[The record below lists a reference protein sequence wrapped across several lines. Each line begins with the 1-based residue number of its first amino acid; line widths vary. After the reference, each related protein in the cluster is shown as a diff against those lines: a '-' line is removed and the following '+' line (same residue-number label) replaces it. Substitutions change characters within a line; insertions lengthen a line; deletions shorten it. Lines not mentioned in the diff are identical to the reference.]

1 MGPTYYSDGRHERA
15 DAPPA
20 DRVQAAGYLA
30 VQRRD
35 PPAQATVNRAEQVRH
50 FHGVPYIAVK
60 AITDL
65 AGSCHY
71 QLLKRRKAR
80 RNRTTFGPGGAVTKS
95 VPGTQQQGRDED
107 YTPVDDLDFPPA
119 RLMSRPN
126 PNETAGEL
134 ASKVVL
140 QNCLTGVGPLWA
152 VPNRAGKPVELWAL
166 RAPLVSPLWQ
176 HSHQYPC
183 GAWRV
188 MPSVPGGWSGPLP
201 GGVSSTG
208 AVLPGEE
215 VKRFL
220 EPHPI
225 WDGDGYSPLTAGAVE
240 LDVLRA
246 IDESRKSAM
255 DHGPQLDF
263 IAIIPGAD
271 QGQVDRFVGNFSERQ
286 AGSKNA
292 RKMAAFAPPL
302 GSDKAV
308 IQSLNASAREM
319 DYQSG
324 WEQYAKFVLALFGV
338 PGSVAG
344 LTDTSS
350 YSELYAAL
358 RQFHQRQGQRF
369 GRFEAWLTR
378 VVAWPW
384 CSFPDEYLC
393 RVTMPALED
402 PDATPEN
409 VHKRQL
415 QSETITLNESRAKD
429 NLPPLEGGDVPVSIY
444 LKTLEAKL
452 APEPEPQQ
460 PGVPTSPGEETG
472 TTGTAGK
479 GPTAGAVPQPDNP
492 DAEGTGVP
500 VAKACPPDAMNT
512 LSDPAGGFL
521 VAADDRKRLKRRAKR
536 LVRKALAAVEREGRV

>member
-15 DAPPA
+15 DPPPA

-30 VQRRD
+30 AQRRD
-35 PPAQATVNRAEQVRH
+35 PPAQATANRAEQVRH

-65 AGSCHY
+65 AGSCSY
-71 QLLKRRKAR
+71 QLLKRRRAR
-80 RNRTTFGPGGAVTKS
+80 RNPTTFGPGGTVAKS

-126 PNETAGEL
+126 PNETTGEL
-134 ASKVVL
+134 ASKVIL

-152 VPNRAGKPVELWAL
+152 VPNRAGRPVELWAL
-166 RAPLVSPLWQ
+166 RTPLVSPLWQ

-215 VKRFL
+215 VKRLL

-263 IAIIPGAD
+263 VAIVPGAD
-271 QGQVDRFVGNFSERQ
+271 QEQVTRFVKQFEERQ
-286 AGSKNA
+286 GGSKNA
-292 RKMAAFAPPL
+292 RKMGAFAPPP
-302 GSDKAV
+302 GSDKAT

-319 DYQSG
+319 DYQAG

-344 LTDTSS
+344 LTETTS

-358 RQFHQRQGQRF
+358 RQFHQRQSQRF
-369 GRFEAWLTR
+369 GRFEGWLTR

-409 VHKRQL
+409 VFKRQL
-415 QSETITLNESRAKD
+415 QYDLLTYNQALAKD
-429 NLPPLEGGDVPVSIY
+429 NNPPVEGGDVPVSIY
-444 LKTLEAKL
+444 LETLKAKL
-452 APEPEPQQ
+452 APKPEPALPDPVD
-460 PGVPTSPGEETG
+460 PGPQGS
-472 TTGTAGK
+472 GTAGK
-479 GPTAGAVPQPDNP
+479 GPNAGAVPQPDNP

-512 LSDPAGGFL
+512 LSGPAGGFL
-521 VAADDRKRLKRRAKR
+521 ATGRKQARRAKR
-536 LVRKALAAVEREGRV
+536 LVRKALELAEREGGA